1 MEEPKHSSTFPPRPP
16 AEEDDKSKWKPA
28 GDRGGSRKHVTMATA
43 SRYLGDRR
51 YLVRRPLVSSTPTS
65 ILKKTETEEDVS
77 RSEGTQK
84 DTDVSS
90 LTPLELTLE
99 SFDRSHS
106 DVSSSSRD
114 LSSPVGVSD
123 LGTSVLHNPRTC
135 ESPFPV
141 RTWPQQSL
149 SSSILE
155 VQRLNTPLRPPLT
168 STVLYPSYTPRSRYS
183 GTGLTGVEGQQ
194 KSRFSGKPSNGH
206 LLSVH
211 QLNYWA
217 CAIPKTSPPSPD
229 RRSRAW
235 DPNQEYQTLL
245 DYTYPLRPERELVE
259 WNSSRLQ
266 TKSSLW
272 DSGIEVDRLCSSNSL
287 SALGFSAC
295 ETEQSR
301 DRNSEGQR
309 SRDQQVLTDSSDGLQ
324 FSQTDPL
331 GLSLRDRGSPSDGH
345 QRRSPSSCPAFIGS
359 TSVLPRGEEEDED
372 EEEFWHLP
380 LELEEL
386 KLLSRQ
392 VREATTQLAQPVNSS
407 WGSLGPHTSSVH
419 SSTSAPGVL
428 EAEGRGNSETAGKGT
443 SRLRQIGADRGVS
456 EPLRRS
462 FGELVAPAGRR
473 SGGACIQEEDVLAE
487 LLRSP
492 RSQRGSREDSGSL
505 LRHLQTFCSQ
515 LEQLIQQLYALS
527 ERTEL
532 WSRASVDG
540 DPVSDHLHQPL
551 TSSVLHTGHRLLNC
565 IDATSPFLRDTLL
578 MIERTSGAVG
588 QQEDVREPS
597 DLDQVRGLLDAR
609 DFIQMTVGRPL
620 T

>member
-90 LTPLELTLE
+90 FTPLELTLE

-183 GTGLTGVEGQQ
+183 RTGLTGVEGQQ
-194 KSRFSGKPSNGH
+194 KSRFSGKPSKGH

-287 SALGFSAC
+287 SALGFSAR

-443 SRLRQIGADRGVS
+443 SRLRQIGADRGAS
-456 EPLRRS
+456 EPLKRS

-473 SGGACIQEEDVLAE
+473 PGGACIQEEDVLAE

-492 RSQRGSREDSGSL
+492 CSQRGSREDSGSL

-532 WSRASVDG
+532 WSRASVD
-540 DPVSDHLHQPL
+540 V
-551 TSSVLHTGHRLLNC
+551 
-565 IDATSPFLRDTLL
+565 LRDTLL

-597 DLDQVRGLLDAR
+597 GLDQVRGLLDAR
-609 DFIQMTVGRPL
+609 DFIQMTVGGPL

>member
-1 MEEPKHSSTFPPRPP
+1 MEEPKHSSTFSPRPP

-65 ILKKTETEEDVS
+65 ILKKTETEEVRRTS
-77 RSEGTQK
+77 IN
-84 DTDVSS
+84 TDVSS

-123 LGTSVLHNPRTC
+123 LGTSVLHNPHTC

-287 SALGFSAC
+287 SAPGFSAC

-392 VREATTQLAQPVNSS
+392 VKATTQLAQPVNSS

-443 SRLRQIGADRGVS
+443 SRLRQIGIYTSFMGTEGCFYQEHC
-456 EPLRRS
+456 EPTL
-462 FGELVAPAGRR
+462 
-473 SGGACIQEEDVLAE
+473 CVLF
-487 LLRSP
+487 
-492 RSQRGSREDSGSL
+492 
-505 LRHLQTFCSQ
+505 QTFCSQ

-597 DLDQVRGLLDAR
+597 DLDQVRGLLDVSLLLLPLKLCCQR
-609 DFIQMTVGRPL
+609 FNGDFQCS
-620 T
+620 